1 MSLTYVAIIL
11 PMRSDTQCNRVHNGY
26 SGGTEKIENKSF
38 WLNIVDRYVKKITI
52 HQIEM
57 TLYNN
62 DEEDQCNRM
71 PCLVYA
77 MREAATS
84 VC

>member
-38 WLNIVDRYVKKITI
+38 WLNIVDRYVKKSQFTK
-52 HQIEM
+52 
-57 TLYNN
+57 
-62 DEEDQCNRM
+62 
-71 PCLVYA
+71 
-77 MREAATS
+77 S
-84 VC
+84 K